1 MAEIRCPHCGEIFQV
16 DESEYAQIVRQV
28 RDAEFDK
35 EIASRVELM
44 RQSRESEVSAA
55 VAQAERKLQDAAAR
69 EREELQAK
77 LAAAQNSARDAIAE
91 KDAELAQLR
100 SQVEK
105 GAESVEL
112 ARVTAE
118 KALEHA
124 LAEKDKKIAEKDRAL
139 AERDRALLEAAAEKE
154 QQLAEKDRVLA
165 EATARSERALAE
177 AAAERDRALLEATAE
192 RDRAL
197 AAAAAERDRALA
209 EAATKG
215 ERALAESKARIA
227 ELEAQVKA
235 REESFATEKAL
246 AVTEA
251 TSRQDQ
257 RIVELE
263 GQVSAAKLER
273 DQVEASLKQQL
284 VEQANYKDQTIRER
298 EDELERL
305 RNQRARLST
314 KLIGETLE
322 QHCEMEFNRWRSL
335 GFRAAEFHKDNDV
348 VDGSKG
354 DYVFREVDEDGVEV
368 VSIMFEMK
376 NEEDASAAR
385 SRHKNSDFFKKLD
398 QDRRNKRCEYAV
410 LVSLLEPES
419 ELYNAGIVDVS
430 YEYEKMYV
438 IRPQFFIPMITL
450 LRNAAE
456 NAHGYRR
463 ELAEIRQQNIDITH
477 FEDALEKFK
486 DGFGK
491 NYTTASRKFD
501 AAIKDID
508 KAIADLQRVKESL
521 TSSENQLRLANKKA
535 EELTIRKLT
544 WKNPTMREKFQEAR
558 EARAL
563 EGKAEGPDEE
573 SIELDEEPIDPDE
586 EPIEPDGVE

>member
-1 MAEIRCPHCGEIFQV
+1 MAEIRCPHCGEVFQV

-154 QQLAEKDRVLA
+154 QQLAEKDRALA
-165 EATARSERALAE
+165 EATAKSERALA
-177 AAAERDRALLEATAE
+177 EATAE

-197 AAAAAERDRALA
+197 ADAAAERDRALA
-209 EAATKG
+209 DAATKG

-573 SIELDEEPIDPDE
+573 PIELDEEPINPDE

>member
-1 MAEIRCPHCGEIFQV
+1 MAEIRCPHCGEVFQV

-154 QQLAEKDRVLA
+154 QQLAEKDRALA
-165 EATARSERALAE
+165 EAAAKSERALAE

-197 AAAAAERDRALA
+197 ADANAERDRALA

-251 TSRQDQ
+251 TSKQDQ

-563 EGKAEGPDEE
+563 EGKSEE
-573 SIELDEEPIDPDE
+573 PDEEPIDPDE
-586 EPIEPDGVE
+586 EPIDADEEPIEPDGVE

>member
-1 MAEIRCPHCGEIFQV
+1 MAEIRCPHCGEVFQV

-100 SQVEK
+100 FQVEK

-112 ARVTAE
+112 ARVTSE

-154 QQLAEKDRVLA
+154 QQLAEKDRALA
-165 EATARSERALAE
+165 EAAAKSERALAE

-197 AAAAAERDRALA
+197 ADANAERDRALA

-215 ERALAESKARIA
+215 ERALAESKARLA

-573 SIELDEEPIDPDE
+573 PINPDE

>member
-1 MAEIRCPHCGEIFQV
+1 MAEIRCPHCGEVFQV

-28 RDAEFDK
+28 RDSEFDK

-165 EATARSERALAE
+165 EATAKSERALAE

-197 AAAAAERDRALA
+197 ADANAERDRALA
-209 EAATKG
+209 EAAAKG

-298 EDELERL
+298 EDELDRL

-348 VDGSKG
+348 VGGSKG

>member
-1 MAEIRCPHCGEIFQV
+1 MAEIRCPHCGEVFQV

-28 RDAEFDK
+28 RDSEFEK

-44 RQSRESEVSAA
+44 RAARESEVAAA
-55 VAQAERKLQDAAAR
+55 VAQAERKLQEDAVR

-77 LAAAQNSARDAIAE
+77 LAEAQDSARDALAE
-91 KDAELAQLR
+91 KDAELARLR

-118 KALEHA
+118 KTLEQA
-124 LAEKDKKIAEKDRAL
+124 LAERDQKIAEKDRAL
-139 AERDRALLEAAAEKE
+139 AE
-154 QQLAEKDRVLA
+154 
-165 EATARSERALAE
+165 ATA
-177 AAAERDRALLEATAE
+177 
-192 RDRAL
+192 
-197 AAAAAERDRALA
+197 
-209 EAATKG
+209 KG
-215 ERALAESKARIA
+215 ERALADSKARIA
-227 ELEAQVKA
+227 ELEASLKA

-263 GQVSAAKLER
+263 GQVNAAKLER
-273 DQVEASLKQQL
+273 EQVEASLRQQL
-284 VEQANYKDQTIRER
+284 VEQANFKDQTIRER

-305 RNQRARLST
+305 RNQRARLTT

-335 GFRAAEFHKDNDV
+335 GFRGAEFHKDNEV

-354 DYVFREVDEDGVEV
+354 DYIFRELTSDGVEV

-376 NEEDASAAR
+376 SEEDASAAR
-385 SRHKNSDFFKKLD
+385 SRHKNADFFKKLD
-398 QDRRNKRCEYAV
+398 QDRRNKGCEYAV

-456 NAHGYRR
+456 NSVAYRR

-477 FEDALEKFK
+477 FEDALEDFK
-486 DGFGK
+486 TKFGK
-491 NYTTASRKFD
+491 NYEAASKKFGD
-501 AAIKDID
+501 AIEEID
-508 KAIADLQRVKESL
+508 KAIARLQKVKENL

-535 EELTIRKLT
+535 DELTIRKLT
-544 WKNPTMREKFQEAR
+544 WKNPTMREKFAEAR
-558 EARAL
+558 EGDAVER
-563 EGKAEGPDEE
+563 EGDAV
-573 SIELDEEPIDPDE
+573 
-586 EPIEPDGVE
+586 EPDAVE